1 VELAGRAI
9 ALVGVIL
16 GVLAVSLVAVSGDGD
31 SLRYVD
37 DGTVTAFLV
46 ILVSLTSWMPAEVGP
61 DSLGGAMGAAAFGFF
76 LFVPAVHAFD
86 SFGALGPGAWLGIC
100 TVLIP
105 IGLAVVW
112 AARRES
118 PAPVRSSASRAT
130 PGPGLVVA
138 LAGLILVLAGIW
150 LPGAD
155 GGASYWNVSASGH
168 ALGLLLL
175 LAVALNAVLL
185 AAPHVSSRTLPS
197 TGLLVAAT
205 TFGLVEAGLVST
217 AFEDFGSL
225 GSGGWV
231 EAAGGVLLLA
241 GVLATR
247 VAARAGE
254 PVGEGASSAV
264 AAP

>member
-1 VELAGRAI
+1 
-9 ALVGVIL
+9 VGVIL

-46 ILVSLTSWMPAEVGP
+46 ILISLTSWMPAEVGP

-112 AARRES
+112 AAGRES
-118 PAPVRSSASRAT
+118 SAPVRPTTARAT
-130 PGPGLVVA
+130 PSPGLAVA
-138 LAGLILVLAGIW
+138 LAGLILVLVGIW

-168 ALGLLLL
+168 ALGLLMLL
-175 LAVALNAVLL
+175 LVVLNAVLL
-185 AAPHVSSRTLPS
+185 AAPHVSSRTLANS
-197 TGLLVAAT
+197 GLLVAAT

-217 AFEDFGSL
+217 AFEDLGSL

-231 EAAGGVLLLA
+231 EAAGGLLLLA

-247 VAARAGE
+247 VAGRHSEPAGE
-254 PVGEGASSAV
+254 EVSSV
-264 AAP
+264 AAAQ